1 MAGQLED
8 IAELPVTPDLSTTLM
23 YYYNAFF
30 DLCTTRSSGTGIGV
44 ISWLSV
50 RQYAEYELLDSFAV
64 HFLHRVV
71 KALDPIYVEHLV
83 NESKANQK
91 R

>member
-1 MAGQLED
+1 MAGQLDD
-8 IAELPVTPDLSTTLM
+8 IHIIPDSPTLSTTLM

-30 DLCTTRSSGTGIGV
+30 DLCTTRQVGMGIGV

-50 RQYAEYELLDSFAV
+50 RQYAEYELLDDYATY
-64 HFLHRVV
+64 FLHKTV

-83 NESKANQK
+83 NESKKNQK

>member
-1 MAGQLED
+1 MAGQLDD
-8 IAELPVTPDLSTTLM
+8 IEALPTVPDLSSTLM

-30 DLCTTRSSGTGIGV
+30 DLCTTRQVGMGVSV

-50 RQYAEYELLDSFAV
+50 RQYADYEQLDEFAI
-64 HFLHRVV
+64 HFLHKTV
-71 KALDPIYVEHLV
+71 KALDPIYVEHIA
-83 NESKANQK
+83 NESKRNKA